1 MKMGKALLLTTF
13 AFGVLSTPLYA
24 AKLALPQP
32 TTCVTPAFS
41 RTGNFT
47 ISIKLT
53 NNCGAAVDFQNSTIT
68 FVNATQ
74 LTQPSFWGNFS
85 PLAYPDNN
93 LAIAQQPATGGF
105 LESMPLHFPEQPW
118 ANTILKAGQSFT
130 LIYWNGKADYNASS
144 ALVYLNSV
152 QPPVQTGKIDLSSNT
167 AQPAGVSQ
175 AYSLID
181 IVTGGKVISTVQ
193 LPWKGTQAI
202 AGVHVGTYTIQPESL
217 TDTQGNTYQGTA
229 NPSSVAVIAN
239 QKVASAISYSQIVK
253 YGSVKVQ
260 VPVLPSALTGYTGKP
275 SVTLTN
281 ASTGSTVIQSMP
293 WNTTTTVT
301 PLENGTTYSF
311 FTPLINYQNSNCV
324 GSFSPSSL
332 VSSPTPLT
340 TQLTYQCT
348 TVAQDKVN
356 LSVNGAPANT
366 PSLTVTLTPA
376 NGAAA
381 VVQSIALTN
390 GTGSTTVSLTDGMI
404 YNVTS
409 SAVTGYTATFN
420 PQPLTAVNGG
430 SETITLKQQVVGGGR
445 IISYMPGWKTPP
457 AAADLAKAGYTN
469 MLVAF
474 GVFSTT
480 NPGQIVSAFDTITP
494 AYITSLHN
502 AGIKVSLSLG
512 GASTSIA
519 NTSVNFNQVRTAAG
533 NDTTFEQAFV
543 KSLEVML
550 AQYGFDGVDFD
561 IEQGFNGTGTFTQPT
576 GDIAALSVII
586 NKLRADN
593 PTLLISLVPQAPN
606 ISATA
611 GFDNV
616 WGNYSSLIMQTHS
629 ALSWVGVQVYN
640 TGCVFGLD
648 QVCYGQDVPSNPD
661 MSVALA
667 ADLLESWPAKTADG
681 RATGF
686 QPYIS
691 YLTPNQVVL
700 GYPAPNKAGTSDGS
714 PVTPVSTIK
723 RAIQCLATNVKG
735 ASSCNTYVP
744 PKAYAGF
751 GGVFNWEITYDQ
763 NNNYSFATSLATC
776 VMTGV
781 CS

>member
-1 MKMGKALLLTTF
+1 MKMCKALLLTTF

-24 AKLALPQP
+24 AKPGLPQP
-32 TTCVTPAFS
+32 TTCITPSFS
-41 RTGNFT
+41 HTGNFT

-118 ANTILKAGQSFT
+118 ANTILKVGQSFT
-130 LIYWNGKADYNASS
+130 ILYWNGKADYNSSS
-144 ALVYLNSV
+144 ALVYLNTV
-152 QPPVQTGKIDLSSNT
+152 QPPVQTGEIDLSSNT
-167 AQPAGVSQ
+167 AQPTGVSQ

-193 LPWKGTQAI
+193 LPWKGSQAI
-202 AGVHVGTYTIQPESL
+202 TGVNIGSYTIQPESL
-217 TDTQGNTYQGTA
+217 TDNQGNTYQGTA
-229 NPSSVAVIAN
+229 NPSSVAVAAN

-253 YGSVKVQ
+253 YGSVNVQ
-260 VPVLPSALTGYTGKP
+260 VPALPSALTGYTGKP
-275 SVTLTN
+275 SVTLTDVG
-281 ASTGSTVIQSMP
+281 TGSTLIQSMP
-293 WNTTTTVT
+293 WNATTNVT
-301 PLENGTTYSF
+301 QLANGKTYGFS
-311 FTPLINYQNSNCV
+311 TPVINYQNSNCI
-324 GSFSPSSL
+324 GSFNPSSL
-332 VSSPTPLT
+332 VSSPTPST

-348 TVAQDKVN
+348 TVAQDRVN
-356 LSVNGAPANT
+356 LNVNGAPANT
-366 PSLTVTLTPA
+366 PSLTVTLTPT

-381 VVQSIALTN
+381 VVQSIALMN
-390 GTGSTTVSLTDGMI
+390 GSGSATVTLTDGMI

-409 SAVTGYTATFN
+409 SSVSGYTATFN

-430 SETITLKQQVVGGGR
+430 NETITLKQQAVGGR

-457 AAADLAKAGYTN
+457 AATDLAKAGYTN

-533 NDTTFEQAFV
+533 NDVKFEQTFV
-543 KSLEVML
+543 ASLEAML

-561 IEQGFNGTGTFTQPT
+561 IEQGFNGSGTFTQPT

-586 NKLRADN
+586 NTLRADN
-593 PTLLISLVPQAPN
+593 PNLLISLVPQAPN

-616 WGNYSSLIMQTHS
+616 WGNYSSLIMQTHN

-640 TGCVFGLD
+640 TGCVFGID

-661 MSVALA
+661 LSVAVV

-691 YLTPNQVVL
+691 YLSPNQVVL
-700 GYPAPNKAGTSDGS
+700 GYPAPNKAGASDGS
-714 PVTPVSTIK
+714 PVTPTATIK

-735 ASSCNTYVP
+735 AGSCNTYVP

-763 NNNYSFATSLATC
+763 NNNYNFATSLASC